1 MCYDVWL
8 IGDIAGTA
16 SICDVG
22 ILVIECGYS
31 AFGKV
36 CFKWLPL

>member
-8 IGDIAGTA
+8 IGDKAGTA

-22 ILVIECGYS
+22 ILVIVNPK
-31 AFGKV
+31 A
-36 CFKWLPL
+36 